1 MDSAADKVCLI
12 KIVVEKNMS
21 VNLFLKTERSNKK
34 KITGVYIY
42 KARCGL
48 SAWEGTQS
56 RSRKSLILHLCYLA
70 VISQHRKG

>member
-34 KITGVYIY
+34 KLQEYISIKLDVAHQPGKALNLGVE
-42 KARCGL
+42 K
-48 SAWEGTQS
+48 
-56 RSRKSLILHLCYLA
+56 
-70 VISQHRKG
+70 V